1 MKIKKKKKE
10 GREGKHHNTTT
21 KKERMDSPG
30 GHHAPG
36 TSWPVLADGI
46 LYERTDR
53 TNARRRPIYSEKMLM
68 NRKLS
73 AIVAIFG
80 VLACASHA
88 VASKDDKRIRGNARA
103 TPRASGSDAK
113 CVKITV
119 AGPAGMGG
127 DIIAQLSPHDA
138 PNTVANFLSYVEK
151 KYYQGTIFH
160 RVIKGFMVQG
170 GGFTQSFYQN
180 DATEKPG
187 QSPPIKNEAGQLNTR
202 GTLSMARTND
212 PDSATSQFFI
222 NTVDNKS
229 LDKSPNGAG
238 YAVFGKVLKGMDV
251 VDAIESTQTTT
262 MGSFADVPQAPIYM
276 KDVDVT
282 PCP

>member
-1 MKIKKKKKE
+1 MSIKKV
-10 GREGKHHNTTT
+10 
-21 KKERMDSPG
+21 
-30 GHHAPG
+30 AL
-36 TSWPVLADGI
+36 V
-46 LYERTDR
+46 
-53 TNARRRPIYSEKMLM
+53 
-68 NRKLS
+68 
-73 AIVAIFG
+73 VAIFA
-80 VLACASHA
+80 L
-88 VASKDDKRIRGNARA
+88 VAPFNTIYGHVRGSQQQALKA
-103 TPRASGSDAK
+103 TPRAAGSDTK
-113 CVKITV
+113 CVKISV

-127 DIIAQLSPHDA
+127 DIVAQLSPHDA

-170 GGFTQSFYQN
+170 GGFTQGFYQN

-187 QSPPIKNEAGQLNTR
+187 QSAPIKNEAGALNTR

-229 LDKSPNGAG
+229 LDKTEGSAG

-251 VDAIESTQTTT
+251 VDSIESTQTTT

-276 KDVDVT
+276 KDVEVI